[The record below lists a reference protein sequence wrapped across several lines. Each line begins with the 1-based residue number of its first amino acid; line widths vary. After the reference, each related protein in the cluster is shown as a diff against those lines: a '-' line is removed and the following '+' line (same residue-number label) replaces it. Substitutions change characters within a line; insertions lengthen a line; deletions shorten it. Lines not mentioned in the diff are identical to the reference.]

1 MPDPNLYK
9 GLGLD
14 EVAKIEDLVRKFKGQ
29 SETEHTTNKTVFGRP
44 FIQSLDENVLTRRL
58 RSKVSRVDP
67 RLTISNTFKAK
78 NATEPGSSIL
88 KSTKPSPR
96 LLSNAV
102 TKNQTPVA

>member
-44 FIQSLDENVLTRRL
+44 FI
-58 RSKVSRVDP
+58 
-67 RLTISNTFKAK
+67 
-78 NATEPGSSIL
+78 
-88 KSTKPSPR
+88 
-96 LLSNAV
+96 
-102 TKNQTPVA
+102 